1 MTDSTLWPKGHIF
14 INMMPKG
21 TFLTAVERGGNDNSL
36 QHSSASPPFLAL
48 QNKRHCSRPEQPCQT
63 GWDCLIPSPCF
74 LQLAAAGNQ
83 IPSYLPMALPCLQ
96 RQEYSLAAVAVKAQ
110 LCWATSSPS
119 EPGNE
124 HRGGKGVG
132 REWEAAQQSL
142 WAMTRCLHEQQHQ
155 WEIKQHLSFTL
166 VAHSSTPT
174 LCVSSKQAI
183 AFHWH
188 GWKPMP
194 STAAS
199 QPKCAATNTV
209 NTAHAMQ

>member
-132 REWEAAQQSL
+132 SCTTITVGYDQVPARAAAPVRDQAAPFFYSGSPL
-142 WAMTRCLHEQQHQ
+142 FHSHIVCVFKASH
-155 WEIKQHLSFTL
+155 HLSLTW
-166 VAHSSTPT
+166 VEANAIHSSIP
-174 LCVSSKQAI
+174 A
-183 AFHWH
+183 
-188 GWKPMP
+188 
-194 STAAS
+194 
-199 QPKCAATNTV
+199 
-209 NTAHAMQ
+209 